1 MKKVLIANR
10 GEIAVR
16 IIRACRELGLQ
27 TVAVYSK
34 ADKKALH
41 VSMADEAVCIGPAQS
56 LKSYLNMTSILS
68 AANITNADAIHPGF
82 GFLSENPEFADS
94 CTKKGIKFIGPT
106 SSMIKNMGDKALAK
120 VTMIKA
126 GVQVVPGSDGVVDN
140 ALEGLEIS
148 KKIGFPVLVKASAG
162 GGGKGMRIVKNE
174 MEFEENFKAARNE
187 AKAAF
192 GDGSAYIEKFIQNPR
207 HIEFQILG
215 DEHGNIVHLGERDC
229 SIQRRN
235 QKILEESPSPFMTQE
250 LRAKMAEAA
259 LKAARAV
266 NYVNA
271 GTIEFIV
278 DSTGEFYFIEMNTR
292 IQVEHPVTEFVTNI
306 DIVKEQ
312 LNIAMGNSLS
322 FSQKDVVIKGHAIEC
337 RINAENPDFDF
348 RPSPGIIKRYL
359 VPGGFGVRVDSAAF
373 QGYEIPQYY
382 DSMIGKLIVWDKDR
396 ASAIAKMK
404 RALKEYIIQGIDT
417 NIKYHQEILKNK
429 KFIDGD
435 VDTGFI
441 ANYMKQN

>member
-16 IIRACRELGLQ
+16 IIRACREMGLQ

-41 VSMADEAVCIGPAQS
+41 VSMADEAICIGPAQS

-68 AANITNADAIHPGF
+68 AADITNTDAIHPGF
-82 GFLSENPEFADS
+82 GFLSENPEFADI

-106 SSMIKNMGDKALAK
+106 PKMIKNMGDKALAK
-120 VTMIKA
+120 STMIKA
-126 GVQVVPGSDGVVDN
+126 GVPVVPGSDGVVDSP
-140 ALEGLEIS
+140 LEGLEIS
-148 KKIGFPVLVKASAG
+148 KRMGFPVLVKASAG

-174 MEFEENFKAARNE
+174 MEFEENYKAARNE

-192 GDGSAYIEKFIQNPR
+192 GDGSVYIEKFVENPR

-215 DEHGNIVHLGERDC
+215 DEHGNIIHLGERDC

-235 QKILEESPSPFMTQE
+235 QKILEESPSPFMTKE

-259 LKAARAV
+259 IKAAQAV

-278 DSTGEFYFIEMNTR
+278 DATGEFYFIEMNTR
-292 IQVEHPVTEFVTNI
+292 IQVEHPITEFVTSV

-312 LNIAMGNSLS
+312 LNIAMGNKLS
-322 FSQKDVVIKGHAIEC
+322 FSQEDVVIKGHAIEC
-337 RINAENPDFDF
+337 RINAENPDIDF
-348 RPSPGIIKRYL
+348 RPSPGTIKRYL

-396 ASAIAKMK
+396 ASAIAKME
-404 RALKEYIIQGIDT
+404 RALKEYVIEGIDT
-417 NIKYHQEILKNK
+417 NIKYHQKILKNP
-429 KFIDGD
+429 KFSDGD

-441 ANYMKQN
+441 ANHMK

>member
-56 LKSYLNMTSILS
+56 IKSYLNVTSIIS
-68 AANITNADAIHPGF
+68 ASDITNSDAIHPGF
-82 GFLSENPEFADS
+82 GFLSENAEFADI
-94 CTKKGIKFIGPT
+94 CAKKGIKFIGPT
-106 SSMIKNMGDKALAK
+106 SDMIERMGNKALAK
-120 VTMIKA
+120 ETMIKA
-126 GVQVVPGSDGVVDN
+126 GVPVVPGSDGVVAN
-140 ALEGLEIS
+140 AEEGLAIS
-148 KKIGFPVLVKASAG
+148 GAIGFPVLIKASAG
-162 GGGKGMRIVKNE
+162 GGGKGMRIVKSE
-174 MEFEENFKAARNE
+174 SEFEENFKSARNE
-187 AKAAF
+187 ARAAF
-192 GDGSAYIEKFIQNPR
+192 GDDSVYIEKFIENPR

-235 QKILEESPSPFMTQE
+235 QKILEEAPSPFMTDE
-250 LRAKMAEAA
+250 LRAKMAAA
-259 LKAARAV
+259 AVKAAKAV

-278 DSTGEFYFIEMNTR
+278 DNNGDFYFIEMNTR
-292 IQVEHPVTEFVTNI
+292 IQVEHPITEYVTGV

-312 LNIAMGNSLS
+312 LNIAMGNKLS
-322 FSQKDVVIKGHAIEC
+322 FNQEDIAIKGHAIEC
-337 RINAENPDFDF
+337 RINAENPEQDF
-348 RPSPGIIKRYL
+348 RPSPGTIKRYM

-396 ASAIAKMK
+396 AAAIAKMQ
-404 RALKEYIIQGIDT
+404 RALREYVVEGIDT
-417 NIKYHQEILKNK
+417 NIKYHQQILKNE
-429 KFIDGD
+429 KFVSGD
-435 VDTGFI
+435 VNTGFI
-441 ANYMKQN
+441 ANEMKK

>member
-16 IIRACRELGLQ
+16 IIRACREMGLQ

-41 VSMADEAVCIGPAQS
+41 VSMADEAICIGPAQS
-56 LKSYLNMTSILS
+56 LKSYLNMTNILS
-68 AANITNADAIHPGF
+68 AADITNADAIHPGF
-82 GFLSENPEFADS
+82 GFLSENSEFADI
-94 CTKKGIKFIGPT
+94 CIKKGIKFIGPT
-106 SSMIKNMGDKALAK
+106 SSMIKNMGNKALAK
-120 VTMIKA
+120 STMIKA
-126 GVQVVPGSDGVVDN
+126 GVPVVPGSDGVVGN

-148 KKIGFPVLVKASAG
+148 KKMGFPVLVKASAG

-174 MEFEENFKAARNE
+174 MEFEENFKAASNE

-192 GDGSAYIEKFIQNPR
+192 GDGSVYIEKFIQNPR

-235 QKILEESPSPFMTQE
+235 QKILEEAPSPFMTDE

-259 LKAARAV
+259 LKAAQAV

-292 IQVEHPVTEFVTNI
+292 IQVEHPVTEFITSI

-322 FSQKDVVIKGHAIEC
+322 FSQKEVVIRGHAIEC

-348 RPSPGIIKRYL
+348 RPSPGTIKRYL
-359 VPGGFGVRVDSAAF
+359 VPGGFGVRVDSAVF

-396 ASAIAKMK
+396 ASAIAKMR
-404 RALKEYIIQGIDT
+404 RALKEYVIEGIDT

-441 ANYMKQN
+441 ANHMK